1 MSRHYTFE
9 VRLDVHGEDEN
20 EERILQNIRG
30 AAINAVWASA
40 PEGAD
45 LNVRISVG
53 PLERS

>member
-1 MSRHYTFE
+1 MSRHYKFD
-9 VRLDVHGEDEN
+9 VRLDVNGDDEN
-20 EERILQNIRG
+20 EEQIVQNIRG

-40 PEGAD
+40 PEGLD